1 MAQVISLQEESGVQA
16 SKKSSKRPADS
27 LADSEGS
34 TANKLKKERK
44 RKCERL
50 NKIRKEMGMKPI
62 SCN

>member
-34 TANKLKKERK
+34 TANKLKK
-44 RKCERL
+44 
-50 NKIRKEMGMKPI
+50 
-62 SCN
+62 